1 VRDHRGKDIQIKK
14 SAMKK
19 LVFLSVAALSVVALS
34 GQRASAWKQFKF
46 GIGANIEGSSGGNS
60 LLWGA
65 LKGQQPPAPG
75 YGGGYPGVPPGPY
88 GPGYGGGYP
97 GVPAGP
103 YGPGF
108 GGFGAGVGGGMV
120 GPLGFNIGNETAPP
134 PMSLPR
140 ATQSNKVQPVNYSY
154 GQDGYVDGGY
164 YLPVGYDV
172 YQPPF
177 YWPGR

>member
-1 VRDHRGKDIQIKK
+1 
-14 SAMKK
+14 MKK

-34 GQRASAWKQFKF
+34 GQRACAWKQFKF
-46 GIGANIEGSSGGNS
+46 GVGANIEGSAGGNNI
-60 LLWGA
+60 LWGVW
-65 LKGQQPPAPG
+65 KSQQPPAPG
-75 YGGGYPGVPPGPY
+75 FGGGYPGGP
-88 GPGYGGGYP
+88 
-97 GVPAGP
+97 AAP

-108 GGFGAGVGGGMV
+108 GGFGGGYGGGYGRGMG
-120 GPLGFNIGNETAPP
+120 GPLGFNMGTETAPP
-134 PMSLPR
+134 PMSLPGG
-140 ATQSNKVQPVNYSY
+140 TQSNKVQPVNYSY